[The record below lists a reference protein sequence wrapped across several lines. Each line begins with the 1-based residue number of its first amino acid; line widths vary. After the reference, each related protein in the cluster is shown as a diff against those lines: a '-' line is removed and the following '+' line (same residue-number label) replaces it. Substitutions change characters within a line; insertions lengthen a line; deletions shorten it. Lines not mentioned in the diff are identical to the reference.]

1 MGDAKKTITIFR
13 DNFGPDV
20 EEFSTTTVVSRMATQ
35 VVLMDMVKQ
44 YLDYRVRTQC
54 GIPKFHVKGSP
65 EDWAKMLK
73 KIQAFRKFN
82 LEWWVNGL
90 EQILSKFLNI
100 VSGKSSEKSFLKSLY
115 KFQMGS
121 GGYRIDG
128 EVIKLFPYLKN
139 YQGEFQ
145 KCTQVR
151 WGVGSD
157 SFPSGKSDVPFVWD
171 CLGKKRVMH
180 FHTFCVPVLENGCIA
195 VKPVVQV
202 IENRFNSW

>member
-44 YLDYRVRTQC
+44 YLDYKVRTRC
-54 GIPKFHVKGSP
+54 GIPKFHIKGSP

-82 LEWWVNGL
+82 LGWWVHGL
-90 EQILSKFLNI
+90 QEILGKFLNI
-100 VSGKSSEKSFLKSLY
+100 VSGKSSEKSFLRSFY
-115 KFQMGS
+115 KFESGS
-121 GGYRIDG
+121 GGDTING

-139 YQGEFQ
+139 YRGHFQ
-145 KCTQVR
+145 KYTESR
-151 WGVGSD
+151 WFAMD
-157 SFPSGKSDVPFVWD
+157 SFPSGKSDVPFEWNY
-171 CLGKKRVMH
+171 LG
-180 FHTFCVPVLENGCIA
+180 
-195 VKPVVQV
+195 
-202 IENRFNSW
+202 